1 MNLLYLRSK
10 MRTIV
15 NIVNYLVQV
24 LSSKSNKKKTKLIS
38 RVFLEKFSPVG
49 KILHKALYLE

>member
-1 MNLLYLRSK
+1 

-15 NIVNYLVQV
+15 NIVNNLVQV
-24 LSSKSNKKKTKLIS
+24 VSSKSNKKKTKLIS

-49 KILHKALYLE
+49 KTLHKALYLE